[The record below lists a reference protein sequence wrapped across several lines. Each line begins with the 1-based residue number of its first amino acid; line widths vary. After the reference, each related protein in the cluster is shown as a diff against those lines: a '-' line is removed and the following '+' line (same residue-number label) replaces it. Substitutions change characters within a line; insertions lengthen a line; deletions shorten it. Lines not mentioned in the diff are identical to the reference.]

1 MNKVKDVLAG
11 KIESR
16 MDTLYNNL
24 PDRTKAT
31 ESLRLLG
38 EFEDMLEE
46 FMKAVSQ
53 KKIDR
58 TMGIQ
63 LSTQYAKVADILV
76 KLEAYLNAQKAGTE
90 PEASLDQARKY
101 ASNIT
106 LILNGFVDMAGEIDR
121 NYTKQPTTEDDVY

>member
-76 KLEAYLNAQKAGTE
+76 KLEEYLNAQKAGTE

>member
-24 PDRTKAT
+24 PARTKAT

>member
-1 MNKVKDVLAG
+1 VNKVKDVLAG

-76 KLEAYLNAQKAGTE
+76 KLEEYLNAQKAGTE

>member
-1 MNKVKDVLAG
+1 VNKVKDVLAG

-53 KKIDR
+53 KNIDR